1 MRRRTALLT
10 TSVIAGIIAL
20 GIADHRN
27 ALAKPE
33 AAPLVSDRA
42 ETPREPSETLAR
54 SALQPFTAT
63 AVYADGGPI
72 TRYFEFGAT
81 IDRVSNMVN
90 DDGLINRASARGLD
104 VLDVT
109 WEDTGR
115 EMGSSVGPNIS
126 DFSLQV
132 RRKSP
137 WGGYVSNVMPV
148 LRFPNFS
155 DVTGDIPADKFFVRV
170 GNEHDSGEELKTVAL
185 TDVLKNLKEFTSL
198 PKSIKGAGNMLAA
211 RDSHFLVSA
220 QAIFLPI
227 PKREKAEFN
236 PVLYNYQSA
245 PGSPADLAILVT
257 RQGTSIQVIE
267 NRAEDAT
274 ATGWGQEL
282 YYNNRGQR
290 SAFTAE
296 RRSDVVKRIE
306 DQGGPLTEDDRT
318 AIARGADVMFLIQV
332 PLKHKNAGYLNG
344 MGYGA
349 PVYGSGSGYGYGG
362 GGADLDTLGSVKG
375 DSAKPASKSAAMPA
389 PTAAAQSQGLMT
401 LGQGRAELSAQPD
414 VEQAVV
420 GHGPNLGPFTEGH
433 DLDLVRDAQFPIRI
447 TVQFYKA
454 TSNGVVGNEDLDM
467 IRRTIADV
475 YKHADAVGSLVIPE
489 GDKARPTAWEKVPGE
504 WFPW

>member
-10 TSVIAGIIAL
+10 TSLVAGAL
-20 GIADHRN
+20 GLGLFAQHKN
-27 ALAKPE
+27 AQA
-33 AAPLVSDRA
+33 RA
-42 ETPREPSETLAR
+42 ETPFAPSQVPETPHEPSELLAR
-54 SALQPFTAT
+54 SSLQRMEAKAP
-63 AVYADGGPI
+63 YADGGPV
-72 TRYFEFGAT
+72 TRFYDFGWT

-90 DDGLINRASARGLD
+90 DEGLIGRASARGLD

-115 EMGSSVGPNIS
+115 EMGSSIGPNIS

-185 TDVLKNLKEFTSL
+185 TDLLKNLKEFAST
-198 PKSIKGAGNMLAA
+198 PASIKGSGSMLAP
-211 RDSHFLVSA
+211 RDTHFLVSA

-227 PKREKAEFN
+227 PKKEKAEFN
-236 PVLYNYQSA
+236 PVLFNYQSA

-267 NRAEDAT
+267 NREQDAT

-290 SAFTAE
+290 AAFTAE
-296 RRSDVVKRIE
+296 RRSDVVQRIE
-306 DQGGPLTEDDRT
+306 EQGGPLTEDDRT
-318 AIARGADVMFLIQV
+318 AIQRGADVMFLVQV

-344 MGYGA
+344 LGA
-349 PVYGSGSGYGYGG
+349 GGYGYGSG
-362 GGADLDTLGSVKG
+362 VGAGFGYDAL
-375 DSAKPASKSAAMPA
+375 AKPAAKAAAPA
-389 PTAAAQSQGLMT
+389 PTATSAGQLMAN
-401 LGQGRAELSAQPD
+401 AEGARGEMGPRPD
-414 VEQAVV
+414 VEQAVL

-433 DLDLVRDAQFPIRI
+433 DLELVRDPTFPIRI

-454 TSNGVVGNEDLDM
+454 TSNGVVGNEELDL
-467 IRRTIADV
+467 IRKTIGDV
-475 YKHADAVGSLVIPE
+475 YKHADAVGSLVVPQ